1 MKKNEIKSILNDINK
16 YSKIIKESYV
26 FDEDEDLLGDEEYSD
41 ENELDDSEMN
51 SDDISQSA
59 EDRINDI
66 RKIAL
71 DGIQEFAEE
80 VDSDEYNIFKN
91 IWMTCDKFYSS
102 KNKDNEDK

>member
-1 MKKNEIKSILNDINK
+1 MKKNGIKSILNDIDK

-26 FDEDEDLLGDEEYSD
+26 FDEDDDMLDNEYDDEDSMVDDNEFESD
-41 ENELDDSEMN
+41 SM
-51 SDDISQSA
+51 SKPA

-102 KNKDNEDK
+102 KNKENEDK